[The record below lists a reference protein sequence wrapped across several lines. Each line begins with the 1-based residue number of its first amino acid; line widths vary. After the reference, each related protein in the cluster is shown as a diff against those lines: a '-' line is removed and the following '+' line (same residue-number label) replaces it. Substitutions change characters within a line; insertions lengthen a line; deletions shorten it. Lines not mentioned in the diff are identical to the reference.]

1 MMRRI
6 NETEEKTQSRNKGH
20 QVSSRMPLANM
31 AQHPMTKRML
41 KTADPTMVP
50 MPTSLLAMKTPKRE
64 VKSSGA
70 DPPAAMNVAPAT
82 SSDSDSFSAI
92 ISSEGTKNSSQTI
105 AKT

>member
-1 MMRRI
+1 MRLPQ
-6 NETEEKTQSRNKGH
+6 TLF
-20 QVSSRMPLANM
+20 SSLTLANM

-82 SSDSDSFSAI
+82 SSDSDSFSA
-92 ISSEGTKNSSQTI
+92 EKRRNSKIKKGSGW
-105 AKT
+105 